1 LQNVFVKL
9 IARFHDLS
17 HFLHYHLIPYNPGL
31 QHLVHT
37 LNMNDTGL
45 SALFC
50 HLIFM
55 VYWLCWIQVKFS
67 TYNLGP
73 QYLVHTLKMDG
84 TYSYYL
90 CICHL
95 NLIVVSLNLD
105 LYFSKTK
112 YSHGR
117 FKGKARP
124 RSVSTRVKI
133 FYALLKFIFS
143 VFYHRFIDII

>member
-1 LQNVFVKL
+1 MRSVSPYLYNIVVPHIDHC
-9 IARFHDLS
+9 IAWPCPHIHGLLSFFHDYISFSVAMQPRLIILDLCIAQWWYMSARHLS
-17 HFLHYHLIPYNPGL
+17 P
-31 QHLVHT
+31 
-37 LNMNDTGL
+37 DL
-45 SALFC
+45 SF
-50 HLIFM
+50 IFM

-124 RSVSTRVKI
+124 RSVST
-133 FYALLKFIFS
+133 L
-143 VFYHRFIDII
+143 

>member
-1 LQNVFVKL
+1 MKL
-9 IARFHDLS
+9 LLNKDDKYINNMNMYL
-17 HFLHYHLIPYNPGL
+17 
-31 QHLVHT
+31 T

-133 FYALLKFIFS
+133 FYALLC
-143 VFYHRFIDII
+143 YHKRFKLLWSCRRLKCSQSIHTRKRN